1 MSIAER
7 LHFLMQKYDLSLPAL
22 AEVTG
27 ISDTNLYLI
36 LYSHAEPRASVIA
49 QLATSLHTSADFLV
63 GLTVA
68 PAPKAKTG
76 DSAVAPTE

>member
-7 LHFLMQKYDLSLPAL
+7 LHFLMQKYALSLPAL

-36 LYSHAEPRASVIA
+36 LYFHAELRASVIA
-49 QLATSLHTSADFLV
+49 QLATTLHTSADFIV
-63 GLTVA
+63 GLTDD
-68 PAPKAKTG
+68 PAPKAKTS
-76 DSAVAPTE
+76 DS